1 MNTFNRP
8 FSQSASPATLD
19 TLQARFGLRIA
30 AALDEHASSSLSTDV
45 QTRLRF
51 AREQAMAKAKAKVSQ
66 LQTAPA
72 VASAALSN
80 GSSTASLGGSPTGW
94 GMRLG
99 ILLPLVVLVLGLL
112 WIDRH
117 HTRAQIEAAAEV
129 DAALLAD
136 DLPPEAY
143 RDPGFAEF
151 LKSSRR

>member
-1 MNTFNRP
+1 MNTYNRP
-8 FSQSASPATLD
+8 FSQSPSSATLD

-30 AALDEHASSSLSTDV
+30 ADLNEHAMSSLSADV

-51 AREQAMAKAKAKVSQ
+51 AREQALARAKVSQ
-66 LQTAPA
+66 TQTAPA
-72 VASAALSN
+72 VASATQSN

-94 GMRLG
+94 GTRLG
-99 ILLPLVVLVLGLL
+99 VLLPLVVLVAGLL
-112 WIDRH
+112 WIERY

>member
-8 FSQSASPATLD
+8 FDQRPSQAKLD

-30 AALDEHASSSLSTDV
+30 AALDEHADTALSTDIE
-45 QTRLRF
+45 TRLRF
-51 AREQAMAKAKAKVSQ
+51 AREQAMARAKLSQ
-66 LQTAPA
+66 AQ
-72 VASAALSN
+72 VASAAAPAVVSN
-80 GSSTASLGGSPTGW
+80 GASTASLGGGSSSAWWTRVGV
-94 GMRLG
+94 M
-99 ILLPLVVLVLGLL
+99 LPLVVLVLGLL
-112 WIDRH
+112 WIDRS

-129 DAALLAD
+129 DADLLAD